1 MSRIAPPLNVLLL
14 ARYRH
19 HERYFATLARHSSL
33 AMRVITLRDLP
44 LLKPHSLRWL
54 REAHSDAAIAYHTL
68 SKSKKEPYHGA
79 LYWWLYR
86 HINRFRAA
94 VCYAQCKQLFATHRP
109 DALVV
114 WNGGTWFFRAAIQA
128 AEEAG
133 IQVFYAENGLL
144 PNTVTLDPKG
154 INFANSLPRTP
165 DFYRQLD
172 DCRNSFS
179 NVLQPRQSA
188 RSLAARAVTLPARYL
203 LVPLQV
209 NTDSQ
214 ILLNSP
220 WLPDMY
226 HLLDTLREIVPR
238 LHDTDITFV
247 IREHPSCRSHYDGYH
262 QVMGSRFLFAN
273 GNPMQE
279 LIEGAEAVLT
289 INSTAGIES
298 LLLGK
303 KVIVAGNAFYAI
315 PELVLPV
322 TAANELETALNAV
335 HDWQPDNRLRCQFLT
350 YLSEVYCIPGNREH
364 VDELHLHR
372 IDQRIRNVV
381 EHHLPL

>member
-1 MSRIAPPLNVLLL
+1 MNNDRTAPTVLLL

-19 HERYFATLARHSSL
+19 HERYFATLARRSSL
-33 AMRVITLRDLP
+33 RMHVITLRDLP
-44 LLKPHSLRWL
+44 LLKLASLRWL
-54 REAHSDAAIAYHTL
+54 RDAHSAEAIAYHTL
-68 SKSKKEPYHGA
+68 SKSKKEPQHSA
-79 LYWWLYR
+79 LFWWLYQG
-86 HINRFRAA
+86 INRFRAA
-94 VCYAQCKQLFATHRP
+94 LCYAQCKQLFSTARP
-109 DALVV
+109 EALVV

-128 AEEAG
+128 ATEAG

-165 DFYRQLD
+165 DFYRALT
-172 DCRNSFS
+172 DCRHSFD

-188 RSLAARAVTLPARYL
+188 RSLNARAVPLPARYI

-220 WLPDMY
+220 WIPDMY
-226 HLLDTLREIVPR
+226 RLLDVLRDIVPR
-238 LHDTDITFV
+238 LRDPDITFV
-247 IREHPSCRSHYDGYH
+247 IREHPSCRSRYDH
-262 QVMGSRFLFAN
+262 CHHAMGSRFLFAN

-289 INSTAGIES
+289 VNSTAGIES

-303 KVIVAGNAFYAI
+303 TVIVAGNAFYAI

-322 TAANELETALNAV
+322 ASADALETALNTV
-335 HDWQPDNRLRCQFLT
+335 RDWQPDAALRCKFLT
-350 YLSEVYCIPGNREH
+350 YLSEVYCIPGNRDN
-364 VDELHLHR
+364 VDDLHIHR
-372 IDQRIRNVV
+372 IDQRIRQVV
-381 EHHLPL
+381 EQGLPL